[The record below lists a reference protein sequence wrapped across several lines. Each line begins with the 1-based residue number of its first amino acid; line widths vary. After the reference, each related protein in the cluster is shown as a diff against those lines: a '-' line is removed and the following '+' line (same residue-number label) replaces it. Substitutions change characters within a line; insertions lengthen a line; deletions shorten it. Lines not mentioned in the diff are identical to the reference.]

1 MESQKCLQQWKGLAM
16 SEDGVNQIAL
26 VTGANRGIGLAIFKA
41 LYHSKYTVVGTYRS
55 ESGEKMINDVISDE
69 TRGAAMRMDVTSKD
83 DIADVFQ
90 AIRDKYG
97 SVSILINN
105 AGITQDNLFMR
116 MKDEEWDEVINTNLN
131 SIFRVTKES
140 IKDMVKSK
148 YGRIIN
154 IGSVVGLSGNAGQVN
169 YASSKAALQG
179 FSKSLAKE
187 VASRNITVNTIS
199 PGFIETDMTKK
210 LTDEQKQSIT
220 KSIPLSRLGSSNDIA
235 NTVLFLV
242 SDQASYITGENI
254 NVNGGL
260 YM

>member
-1 MESQKCLQQWKGLAM
+1 M
-16 SEDGVNQIAL
+16 SEDGINRVAL

-41 LYHSKYTVVGTYRS
+41 FYNSNYTVIGTYRS
-55 ESGEKMINDVISDE
+55 ASGEEILNNIITDE
-69 TRGAAMRMDVTSKD
+69 SRGAAMRMDVTSKD
-83 DIADVFQ
+83 DVADVFQ

-97 SVSILINN
+97 PVSTLVNN
-105 AGITQDNLFMR
+105 AGITQDNLFIR
-116 MKDEEWDEVINTNLN
+116 MKNEEWDEVINTNLN

-154 IGSVVGLSGNAGQVN
+154 IGSVVGLSGNPGQVN
-169 YASSKAALQG
+169 YASSKSALLG
-179 FSKSLAKE
+179 FTKSLARE
-187 VASRNITVNTIS
+187 FASRNITVNIIS

-210 LTDEQKQSIT
+210 LTDEQQTSIT
-220 KSIPLSRLGSSNDIA
+220 KSIPLSRLGNSDDVA
-235 NTVLFLV
+235 NLAMFLA
-242 SDQASYITGENI
+242 SDKASYITGENI

>member
-1 MESQKCLQQWKGLAM
+1 
-16 SEDGVNQIAL
+16 
-26 VTGANRGIGLAIFKA
+26 
-41 LYHSKYTVVGTYRS
+41 
-55 ESGEKMINDVISDE
+55 
-69 TRGAAMRMDVTSKD
+69 MRMDVTSKD
-83 DIADVFQ
+83 DITDVFQ
-90 AIRDKYG
+90 AIRDRYG
-97 SVSILINN
+97 PVSALINN
-105 AGITQDNLFMR
+105 AGVTQDNLFMR
-116 MKDEEWDEVINTNLN
+116 MKDEEWNEVIDTNLN

-140 IKDMVKSK
+140 IKDMIKSK

-154 IGSVVGLSGNAGQVN
+154 IGSVVGLSGNPGQVN
-169 YASSKAALQG
+169 YASSKSALQG
-179 FSKSLAKE
+179 FTKSLAKE

-220 KSIPLSRLGSSNDIA
+220 KSIPLSRLGRSDDVA
-235 NTVLFLV
+235 NLVLFLV

>member
-1 MESQKCLQQWKGLAM
+1 M
-16 SEDGVNQIAL
+16 SEDGINRVAL

-41 LYHSKYTVVGTYRS
+41 FYHSNYTVIGTYRS
-55 ESGEKMINDVISDE
+55 ASGEEILNNIITDE
-69 TRGAAMRMDVTSKD
+69 SRGAAMRMDVTSKD
-83 DIADVFQ
+83 DVADVFQ

-97 SVSILINN
+97 PVSTLVNN
-105 AGITQDNLFMR
+105 AGITQDNLFIR
-116 MKDEEWDEVINTNLN
+116 MKNEEWDEVINTNLN

-154 IGSVVGLSGNAGQVN
+154 IGSVVGLSGNPGQVN
-169 YASSKAALQG
+169 YASSKSALLG
-179 FSKSLAKE
+179 FTKSLARE
-187 VASRNITVNTIS
+187 FASRNITVNIIS

-210 LTDEQKQSIT
+210 LTDEQQTSIT
-220 KSIPLSRLGSSNDIA
+220 KSIPLSRLGNSDDVA
-235 NTVLFLV
+235 NLALFLA
-242 SDQASYITGENI
+242 SDKASYITGENI

>member
-1 MESQKCLQQWKGLAM
+1 M
-16 SEDGVNQIAL
+16 SEDGINRVAL

-41 LYHSKYTVVGTYRS
+41 FYHSNYIVIGTYRS
-55 ESGEKMINDVISDE
+55 ESGEKTLNNIVTDKS
-69 TRGAAMRMDVTSKD
+69 RGAAMRMDVTSKD
-83 DIADVFQ
+83 DITDVFQ
-90 AIRDKYG
+90 AIRDRYG
-97 SVSILINN
+97 PVSVLINN
-105 AGITQDNLFMR
+105 AGVTQDNLFMR

-140 IKDMVKSK
+140 IKDMIKSK

-154 IGSVVGLSGNAGQVN
+154 IGSVVGLSGNPGQVN
-169 YASSKAALQG
+169 YASSKSALQG
-179 FSKSLAKE
+179 FSKSLARE

-220 KSIPLSRLGSSNDIA
+220 KSIPLSRLGRSDDVA
-235 NTVLFLV
+235 NLVLFLV

>member
-1 MESQKCLQQWKGLAM
+1 M
-16 SEDGVNQIAL
+16 SEDGINRVAL

-41 LYHSKYTVVGTYRS
+41 FYNSNYTVIGTYRS
-55 ESGEKMINDVISDE
+55 ASGEEILNNIITDE
-69 TRGAAMRMDVTSKD
+69 SRGAAMRMDVTSKD
-83 DIADVFQ
+83 DVADVFQ

-97 SVSILINN
+97 PVSTLVNN
-105 AGITQDNLFMR
+105 AGITQDNLFIR
-116 MKDEEWDEVINTNLN
+116 MKNEEWDEVINTNLN

-154 IGSVVGLSGNAGQVN
+154 IGSVVGLSGNPGQVN
-169 YASSKAALQG
+169 YASSKSALLG
-179 FSKSLAKE
+179 FTKSLARE
-187 VASRNITVNTIS
+187 VASRNITVNIIS

-210 LTDEQKQSIT
+210 LTDEQQTSIT
-220 KSIPLSRLGSSNDIA
+220 KSIPLSRLGNSDDVA
-235 NTVLFLV
+235 NLAMFLA
-242 SDQASYITGENI
+242 SDKASYITGENI

>member
-1 MESQKCLQQWKGLAM
+1 M
-16 SEDGVNQIAL
+16 SEDGTNRVAL

-41 LYHSKYTVVGTYRS
+41 LYHSNYRVVGTYRS
-55 ESGEKMINDVISDE
+55 KSGEETLNKTITDE
-69 TRGAAMRMDVTSKD
+69 SRGAAMRMDVTSKD
-83 DIADVFQ
+83 DIAEVFQ
-90 AIRDKYG
+90 AIRNRYG
-97 SVSILINN
+97 PVTALINN
-105 AGITQDNLFMR
+105 AGITKDNLFMR

-140 IKDMVKSK
+140 IKDMIKLK

-154 IGSVVGLSGNAGQVN
+154 IGSVVGLSGNPGQVN
-169 YASSKAALQG
+169 YASSKSALQG
-179 FSKSLAKE
+179 FSKSLARE

-210 LTDEQKQSIT
+210 LTDEQKLAIT
-220 KSIPLSRLGSSNDIA
+220 KSIPLSRLGSSDDVA
-235 NTVLFLV
+235 NLVLFLV

>member
-1 MESQKCLQQWKGLAM
+1 M
-16 SEDGVNQIAL
+16 SEDGINRVAL

-41 LYHSKYTVVGTYRS
+41 FYHSNYTVIGTYRS
-55 ESGEKMINDVISDE
+55 ASGEEILNNIITDE
-69 TRGAAMRMDVTSKD
+69 SRGAAMRMDVTSKD
-83 DIADVFQ
+83 DVADVFQ

-97 SVSILINN
+97 PVSTLVNN

-116 MKDEEWDEVINTNLN
+116 MKNEEWDEVINTNLN

-154 IGSVVGLSGNAGQVN
+154 IGSVVGLSGNPGQVN
-169 YASSKAALQG
+169 YASSKSALLG
-179 FSKSLAKE
+179 FTKSLARE
-187 VASRNITVNTIS
+187 FASRNITVNIIS

-210 LTDEQKQSIT
+210 LTDEQQTSIT
-220 KSIPLSRLGSSNDIA
+220 KSIPLSRLGNSDDVA
-235 NTVLFLV
+235 NLAMFLA
-242 SDQASYITGENI
+242 SDKASYITGENI

>member
-1 MESQKCLQQWKGLAM
+1 M
-16 SEDGVNQIAL
+16 SEDGINRVAL

-41 LYHSKYTVVGTYRS
+41 FYHSNYTVVGTYRS
-55 ESGEKMINDVISDE
+55 ASGEEILNNIITDE
-69 TRGAAMRMDVTSKD
+69 SRGVAMRLDVTSKD
-83 DIADVFQ
+83 EVIDVFQ

-97 SVSILINN
+97 PVSTLINN

-116 MKDEEWDEVINTNLN
+116 MKDEEWDDVINTNLN
-131 SIFRVTKES
+131 SIFRVTRES

-154 IGSVVGLSGNAGQVN
+154 IGSVVGLSGNPGQVN
-169 YASSKAALQG
+169 YASSKSALSG
-179 FSKSLAKE
+179 FTKSLARE
-187 VASRNITVNTIS
+187 VASRNITVNIIS

-210 LTDEQKQSIT
+210 LTDEQQTSII
-220 KSIPLSRLGSSNDIA
+220 KSIPLSRLGNSDDVA
-235 NTVLFLV
+235 NLALFLA
-242 SDQASYITGENI
+242 SDKASYITGENI

>member
-1 MESQKCLQQWKGLAM
+1 M
-16 SEDGVNQIAL
+16 SEDGINRVAL

-41 LYHSKYTVVGTYRS
+41 FYHSNYTVIGTYRS
-55 ESGEKMINDVISDE
+55 ASGEEILNNIITDE
-69 TRGAAMRMDVTSKD
+69 SRGAAMRMDVTSKD
-83 DIADVFQ
+83 DVADVFQ

-97 SVSILINN
+97 PVSTLVNN
-105 AGITQDNLFMR
+105 AGITQDNLFIR
-116 MKDEEWDEVINTNLN
+116 MKNEEWDEVINTNLN

-154 IGSVVGLSGNAGQVN
+154 IGSVVGLSGNPGQVN
-169 YASSKAALQG
+169 YASSKSALLG
-179 FSKSLAKE
+179 FTKSLARE
-187 VASRNITVNTIS
+187 FASRNITVNIIS

-210 LTDEQKQSIT
+210 LTDEQQTSIT
-220 KSIPLSRLGSSNDIA
+220 KSIPLSRLGNSDDVA
-235 NTVLFLV
+235 NLAMFLA
-242 SDQASYITGENI
+242 SDKASYITGENI